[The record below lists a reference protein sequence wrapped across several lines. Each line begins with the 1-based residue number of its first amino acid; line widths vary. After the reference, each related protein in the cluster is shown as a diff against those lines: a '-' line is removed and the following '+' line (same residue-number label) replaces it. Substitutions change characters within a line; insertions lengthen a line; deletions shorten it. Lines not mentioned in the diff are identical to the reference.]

1 MNIFISH
8 IHEEDKLAQELK
20 KGLKKHFGELIDVFL
35 AEEIPLG
42 TNWFNEIKKS
52 LNKTDVILVLFSY
65 QSLKREWINIE
76 AGYGIMNDKIV
87 IPILSGGLKKKSLPI
102 VYSLYQAVEIN
113 KVIDIQMQSEPI
125 NEGVSGVSD
134 SLSGLV
140 DRLKESFKGVQLR
153 GSIYE
158 NGMLHSFWVKSNQKN
173 LLCML
178 FEIPPYPLKE
188 GDEWTL
194 RNVNLISNDHNFV
207 CEKAKHINKV
217 KLTIIEKRGD
227 DRIAILDYNI
237 YEYVEGTFGKTAPD
251 GLEMELRFKGRAK
264 FSVNLGRWI
273 DYEGI
278 LSYVSSGYLT
288 ANSKQKIA
296 LKLEN

>member
-1 MNIFISH
+1 MDAI
-8 IHEEDKLAQELK
+8 EESVFSLKLRKFLSLDGDELENNFDEMIDELK
-20 KGLKKHFGELIDVFL
+20 QVQANTKYRTILKKSEDFD
-35 AEEIPLG
+35 
-42 TNWFNEIKKS
+42 
-52 LNKTDVILVLFSY
+52 
-65 QSLKREWINIE
+65 
-76 AGYGIMNDKIV
+76 
-87 IPILSGGLKKKSLPI
+87 
-102 VYSLYQAVEIN
+102 

-217 KLTIIEKRGD
+217 KLTSIEKRGD